1 MTNAETSSDIVIN
14 PKNYAA
20 KGVEM
25 EIDRNIRTYVAVWQ
39 NGGIRYNLGALYT
52 FVLNNCLNKSA
63 SCSSII

>member
-52 FVLNNCLNKSA
+52 FMY
-63 SCSSII
+63 